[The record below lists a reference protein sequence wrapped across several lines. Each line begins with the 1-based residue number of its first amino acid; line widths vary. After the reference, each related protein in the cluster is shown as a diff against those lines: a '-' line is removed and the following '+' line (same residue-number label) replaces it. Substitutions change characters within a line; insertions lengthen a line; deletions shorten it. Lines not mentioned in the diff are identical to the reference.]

1 MNLNIIVVIQS
12 NYRFSYTQTYFAM
25 LRIIYFALNI
35 IVFTYIKFLK
45 LNYLLFCK

>member
-35 IVFTYIKFLK
+35 NCLYLYKVSKIKLPII
-45 LNYLLFCK
+45 L